1 MNEPQGRRESVWSVA
16 QPYVTWCLA
25 LIFLLTIGWTA
36 FVGWVEITTGEQ
48 LPWNQLTVVVVSQSG
63 PGTPLIFILSIMLVT
78 LADTLGGGTLITKR
92 YLENKFVRPLIE
104 QHEER
109 GRAQGEKQ
117 GAEKRQKLWEAWN
130 RRRLE
135 AEAKGEPFNEP
146 PPGSAFPN
154 GRDASEE

>member
-1 MNEPQGRRESVWSVA
+1 M
-16 QPYVTWCLA
+16 
-25 LIFLLTIGWTA
+25 
-36 FVGWVEITTGEQ
+36 
-48 LPWNQLTVVVVSQSG
+48 
-63 PGTPLIFILSIMLVT
+63 
-78 LADTLGGGTLITKR
+78 ITKR

-117 GAEKRQKLWEAWN
+117 GAEQERQRWEAWN

-146 PPGSAFPN
+146 PPGSESSN
-154 GRDASEE
+154 GDNAAN